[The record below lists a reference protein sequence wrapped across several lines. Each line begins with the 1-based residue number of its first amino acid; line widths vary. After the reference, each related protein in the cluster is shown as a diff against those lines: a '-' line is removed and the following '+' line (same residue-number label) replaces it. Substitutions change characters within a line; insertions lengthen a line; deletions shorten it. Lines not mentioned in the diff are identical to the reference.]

1 MMAYGVIGNTAVS
14 GTVVLGSSPGRPA
27 VITAKKLAKS
37 RPNAPFV

>member
-27 VITAKKLAKS
+27 VIAAKELAKS
-37 RPNAPFV
+37 RPDAPFV